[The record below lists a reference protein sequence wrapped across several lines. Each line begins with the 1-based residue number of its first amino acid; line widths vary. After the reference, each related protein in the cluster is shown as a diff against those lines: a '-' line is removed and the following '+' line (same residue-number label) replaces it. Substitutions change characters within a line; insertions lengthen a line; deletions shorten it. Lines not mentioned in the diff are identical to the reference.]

1 MTPHLLLDTCA
12 MIWLAGIAGRKEA
25 VRVAAL
31 IDAAFDDGQ
40 TIWVSPITAWEFGLL
55 ASKGRLAITV
65 PVRTW
70 LDNLM
75 QTPGLKWADLSPDV
89 LLASNA
95 LPGQVQGDPADRI
108 IVATAREFGMRVVTK
123 DRLILDYAGQ
133 GHVMALEC

>member
-1 MTPHLLLDTCA
+1 

-65 PVRTW
+65 PVRSW
-70 LDNLM
+70 LGNLM

-108 IVATAREFGMRVVTK
+108 IVATAREFGMRLVTR
-123 DRLILDYAGQ
+123 DRRILDYADK